1 MGRPL
6 YGLSLS
12 EAPPM
17 GGAGRLVIDK
27 LALRPRVVPD
37 DRDDMSIATR
47 TPRPDGPGLR
57 GIKRP
62 KNVRRAHGPAR

>member
-37 DRDDMSIATR
+37 EMSI
-47 TPRPDGPGLR
+47 
-57 GIKRP
+57 
-62 KNVRRAHGPAR
+62 